1 MSFNPNNSRD
11 FAKQTQSPLQD
22 GWYTCRLVS
31 VMWFPGNR
39 YNRMSF
45 RYNVLQGF
53 RQGKTF
59 QANLTWGLTFTD
71 PKTNE
76 IISSDESS
84 NKKLAILAEICGVD
98 MDLLQGNDNPADW
111 ADMMNECSGTRMAVQ
126 IKFWS
131 NEKVQEGY
139 NLIQV
144 RKA

>member
-1 MSFNPNNSRD
+1 MNFNPNSSRD
-11 FAKQTQSPLQD
+11 FAKQTQSPLQS

-45 RYNVLQGF
+45 RLSVIQGF

-59 QANLTWGLTFTD
+59 QANLTWGLDFTD
-71 PKTNE
+71 EKTGQV
-76 IISSDESS
+76 ISSDESS
-84 NKKLAILAEICGVD
+84 NAKLAIIAEICGVD
-98 MDLLQGNDNPADW
+98 LAMLEGNDNPADW
-111 ADMMNECSGTRMAVQ
+111 ADMLNECSGQRMTVQ

-131 NEKVQEGY
+131 NEKVSEGY